1 MYIYSTY
8 TYIYKVPYIR
18 TYVHTYIHIYIYTCN
33 FLAFRCIQI
42 IREHHKQTSTQSICS
57 LPVYVADMPIVNR
70 HIPSIFK
77 FNSIHMS
84 PISRERFVQLHS
96 KIHNDFF
103 SNATVNLSICH
114 RYVSLGMT
122 IMWAL
127 MCFQSWFQSWGIYQ
141 QHVTKKWENPWKIT
155 SWIHFGWCSD
165 AIFWGLKSAWLILTI
180 ILTHYTI
187 CRSI

>member
-1 MYIYSTY
+1 MYIYIHRV
-8 TYIYKVPYIR
+8 YIYIKC
-18 TYVHTYIHIYIYTCN
+18 HTYIHTYVRTYIHTCN

-96 KIHNDFF
+96 KIHNDFS
-103 SNATVNLSICH
+103 SNATVNLSICD

-122 IMWAL
+122 I
-127 MCFQSWFQSWGIYQ
+127 MCFQSWFQSWGNYQ
-141 QHVTKKWENPWKIT
+141 QHVTKKLENPWKIT
-155 SWIHFGWCSD
+155 SWIHFG
-165 AIFWGLKSAWLILTI
+165 
-180 ILTHYTI
+180 
-187 CRSI
+187 